1 MPGRNS
7 ARYGLG
13 AAAARLC
20 ERRPVVQKQR
30 ELVERKP
37 ARQGARDEERAF
49 LAVQRPVRQ
58 SARLVQVDE
67 GGHCVEHCLAEQRRA
82 APPLADDDDHRPLAE
97 RAASGDL
104 RLKERRQ
111 RLELVRRQ
119 ASEALEERTTHAG
132 NGCGERRERK
142 QLRPTLLRRVKLFT
156 PLPKLAALR
165 LAAVA

>member
-49 LAVQRPVRQ
+49 LAVQRAVRQ

-67 GGHCVEHCLAEQRRA
+67 GGHCVENRLTEQRRA
-82 APPLADDDDHRPLAE
+82 APTLADDNDHSALDE
-97 RAASGDL
+97 RAACGDL
-104 RLKERRQ
+104 GLEQRGQRLK
-111 RLELVRRQ
+111 LVRRQ
-119 ASEALEERTTHAG
+119 ASEALEERTTHTG
-132 NGCGERRERK
+132 DRRGERRERN
-142 QLRPTLLRRVKLFT
+142 QLEPSLLHRVELLA
-156 PLPKLAALR
+156 PLPQLAALR